1 MAKSR
6 KIRSIKI
13 KVKDAAFHN
22 TVRFGFRLVAG
33 PLTFLLW
40 ALTSSTTFGCSGRGP
55 GVHWQRACPHAI
67 VAVNYLIFN

>member
-13 KVKDAAFHN
+13 RVKDAAFHN

-40 ALTSSTTFGCSGRGP
+40 ALIFFLTLPWWTAT
-55 GVHWQRACPHAI
+55 AL
-67 VAVNYLIFN
+67 LILFMFSYSLFYDLRLQW